1 MLISHTP
8 VRGVILKYF
17 GENHTL
23 CVKFEPNW
31 TRCKQLEEG
40 IKSLACGSWFYPF
53 LSLFANSFNLERYS
67 SRGGQE
73 KPLGWRLGVFLDHH
87 EMNIA
92 PNWKSLFGGSS
103 AVDIVLAV
111 RWSLKWIYFA
121 VRWSIIGNGLTV
133 RWSLLWQAQFSV
145 DRSSETVWRS
155 DDRSSETFWRGD
167 DRSYERQT
175 GLFFRWSINGKK
187 CRSEERSSPR
197 QTVSDD
203 RSSEREINS
212 FERSSERQNDVD
224 SRAFPDW
231 RGKSEPWL
239 NNLCWLMPVLNEA
252 K

>member
-87 EMNIA
+87 SMNILINT
-92 PNWKSLFGGSS
+92 PRSNKILPRVLPKYSRLRLEYFGRTLGSILLLLGVFIS
-103 AVDIVLAV
+103 NFTIV
-111 RWSLKWIYFA
+111 WFSLKYFRQNIQ
-121 VRWSIIGNGLTV
+121 VWSFLLTDNLLSIVMICHTLIFLNILVNTGGYTLTV
-133 RWSLLWQAQFSV
+133 WCSVKICLTCLTKQFQNFCQSQCLFDISV
-145 DRSSETVWRS
+145 LIS
-155 DDRSSETFWRGD
+155 
-167 DRSYERQT
+167 
-175 GLFFRWSINGKK
+175 
-187 CRSEERSSPR
+187 
-197 QTVSDD
+197 
-203 RSSEREINS
+203 
-212 FERSSERQNDVD
+212 
-224 SRAFPDW
+224 
-231 RGKSEPWL
+231 
-239 NNLCWLMPVLNEA
+239 
-252 K
+252 

>member
-87 EMNIA
+87 SMNILINT
-92 PNWKSLFGGSS
+92 PRSNKILPRVLPKYSRLRLEYFGRTLGSILLLLGVFISNSTIVWFSLKYFRQNLIRKSLAFFSFS
-103 AVDIVLAV
+103 DFIRYFKYLMRLRLSWHFWLWSKQIFIVV
-111 RWSLKWIYFA
+111 KWKP
-121 VRWSIIGNGLTV
+121 
-133 RWSLLWQAQFSV
+133 
-145 DRSSETVWRS
+145 
-155 DDRSSETFWRGD
+155 
-167 DRSYERQT
+167 
-175 GLFFRWSINGKK
+175 IN
-187 CRSEERSSPR
+187 R
-197 QTVSDD
+197 
-203 RSSEREINS
+203 NY
-212 FERSSERQNDVD
+212 RQN
-224 SRAFPDW
+224 W
-231 RGKSEPWL
+231 IGKLSWESQ
-239 NNLCWLMPVLNEA
+239 
-252 K
+252 

>member
-87 EMNIA
+87 SMNILINT
-92 PNWKSLFGGSS
+92 PRSNKILPRVLPKYSRLRLEYFGRTLGSILLLLGGFIS
-103 AVDIVLAV
+103 NSTIV
-111 RWSLKWIYFA
+111 WFSLKYFRHN
-121 VRWSIIGNGLTV
+121 VTSSISYRTAHGAHLVWALRHILSRILTDWMINFYV
-133 RWSLLWQAQFSV
+133 CQHHFDLLSTAYTCQ
-145 DRSSETVWRS
+145 
-155 DDRSSETFWRGD
+155 
-167 DRSYERQT
+167 
-175 GLFFRWSINGKK
+175 K
-187 CRSEERSSPR
+187 
-197 QTVSDD
+197 
-203 RSSEREINS
+203 
-212 FERSSERQNDVD
+212 
-224 SRAFPDW
+224 
-231 RGKSEPWL
+231 
-239 NNLCWLMPVLNEA
+239 
-252 K
+252 

>member
-87 EMNIA
+87 SMNILINT
-92 PNWKSLFGGSS
+92 PRSNKILPRVLPKYSRLRLEYFGRTLGSILLLLGVFIS
-103 AVDIVLAV
+103 NSTIV
-111 RWSLKWIYFA
+111 WFSLKYF
-121 VRWSIIGNGLTV
+121 
-133 RWSLLWQAQFSV
+133 
-145 DRSSETVWRS
+145 
-155 DDRSSETFWRGD
+155 
-167 DRSYERQT
+167 
-175 GLFFRWSINGKK
+175 
-187 CRSEERSSPR
+187 
-197 QTVSDD
+197 
-203 RSSEREINS
+203 
-212 FERSSERQNDVD
+212 RQN
-224 SRAFPDW
+224 S
-231 RGKSEPWL
+231 S
-239 NNLCWLMPVLNEA
+239 VLPQIEM
-252 K
+252 KMLIFFTS

>member
-87 EMNIA
+87 SMNILINT
-92 PNWKSLFGGSS
+92 PRSNKILPRVLPKYSRLRLEYFGRTLGSILLLLGVFISNSTIVWFSLKYFRQKRTMPKRWRRENVEIGLESFESLNGTTDFLLWNSEQGTGEWLLIRKLFG
-103 AVDIVLAV
+103 
-111 RWSLKWIYFA
+111 
-121 VRWSIIGNGLTV
+121 
-133 RWSLLWQAQFSV
+133 
-145 DRSSETVWRS
+145 
-155 DDRSSETFWRGD
+155 TFFTSKGPF
-167 DRSYERQT
+167 
-175 GLFFRWSINGKK
+175 L
-187 CRSEERSSPR
+187 
-197 QTVSDD
+197 
-203 RSSEREINS
+203 
-212 FERSSERQNDVD
+212 
-224 SRAFPDW
+224 
-231 RGKSEPWL
+231 
-239 NNLCWLMPVLNEA
+239 LNES
-252 K
+252 

>member
-87 EMNIA
+87 SMNILINT
-92 PNWKSLFGGSS
+92 PRSNKILPRVLPKYSRLRLEYFGRTLGSILLLLGVFIS
-103 AVDIVLAV
+103 NSTIV
-111 RWSLKWIYFA
+111 WFSLKYF
-121 VRWSIIGNGLTV
+121 RQNSLT
-133 RWSLLWQAQFSV
+133 LGTL
-145 DRSSETVWRS
+145 RSSSWLKSVRM
-155 DDRSSETFWRGD
+155 SSMPMARIRIYGILSMHT
-167 DRSYERQT
+167 
-175 GLFFRWSINGKK
+175 L
-187 CRSEERSSPR
+187 
-197 QTVSDD
+197 
-203 RSSEREINS
+203 S
-212 FERSSERQNDVD
+212 FAAR
-224 SRAFPDW
+224 
-231 RGKSEPWL
+231 L
-239 NNLCWLMPVLNEA
+239 PVLIP
-252 K
+252 

>member
-87 EMNIA
+87 SMNILINT
-92 PNWKSLFGGSS
+92 PRSNKILPRVLPKYSRLRLEYFGRTLGSILLLLGVFIS
-103 AVDIVLAV
+103 NSTIV
-111 RWSLKWIYFA
+111 WFSLKYF
-121 VRWSIIGNGLTV
+121 RQKITFIRKLKIITLTV
-133 RWSLLWQAQFSV
+133 IVIKMRKMDLLPRIKLSGLEWWWEKWNFV
-145 DRSSETVWRS
+145 VVWWKDR
-155 DDRSSETFWRGD
+155 
-167 DRSYERQT
+167 
-175 GLFFRWSINGKK
+175 I
-187 CRSEERSSPR
+187 
-197 QTVSDD
+197 
-203 RSSEREINS
+203 
-212 FERSSERQNDVD
+212 
-224 SRAFPDW
+224 
-231 RGKSEPWL
+231 
-239 NNLCWLMPVLNEA
+239 CWVGWGT
-252 K
+252 